1 MEQVA
6 EWAKRAGDGLDE
18 LPDEERREVLLL
30 LLDGAPIAGEN
41 NVTLTL
47 AIPTEEFVSIGTPG
61 SGYRNSNQHQTLR
74 YSWAA
79 NLPPLR

>member
-18 LPDEERREVLLL
+18 LPDEVLLP
-30 LLDGAPIAGEN
+30 LLDGAPIDGEN

-61 SGYRNSNQHQTLR
+61 SGYRNSNQHQKLR
-74 YSWAA
+74 YSWEAA
-79 NLPPLR
+79 LPPKSR